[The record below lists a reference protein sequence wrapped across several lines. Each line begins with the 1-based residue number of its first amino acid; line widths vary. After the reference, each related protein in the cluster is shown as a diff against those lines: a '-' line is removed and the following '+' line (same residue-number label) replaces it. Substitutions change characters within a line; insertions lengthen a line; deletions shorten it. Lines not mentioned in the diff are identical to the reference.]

1 MQHVPVLI
9 CSMRQTALRAIL
21 LFCVCSLYVLA
32 ARGQDAEA
40 LVKQVREKLARV
52 QDYKAKAVLK
62 TDVPFIRMPQ
72 SEVDVFYKKPDKFKI
87 KKENGVSVLPKGGVS
102 VNVNSMLGSSK
113 FTAVPAG
120 EATYAGMT
128 VKVIK
133 LLPMDENA
141 ETVLTTLYIDEKNL
155 LIRKATTTTRD
166 NGTYEIEMEYGKFAQ
181 WGLPDKVI
189 FVFNTKGYQLPKGMT
204 LEYDPGA
211 KPPPSTQQNKEQKG
225 KIEIRY
231 TEYDINKGISDDIFK
246 ATNQ

>member
-1 MQHVPVLI
+1 MLQRGLPFIFL
-9 CSMRQTALRAIL
+9 
-21 LFCVCSLYVLA
+21 VCTGTLA
-32 ARGQDAEA
+32 AIDAKCQDADA
-40 LVKQVREKLARV
+40 LVKQVREKLAKV

-87 KKENGVSVLPKGGVS
+87 KKEGGVSVLPKGGVS
-102 VNVNSMLGSSK
+102 VNINSMLGSGK

-120 EATYAGMT
+120 ETSFAGIT

-133 LLPMDENA
+133 MLPLDENSEA
-141 ETVLTTLYIDEKNL
+141 VLTTLYIDEKNL

-166 NGTYEIEMEYGKFAQ
+166 NGTYEIEMEYGRFAN

-189 FVFNTKGYQLPKGMT
+189 FIFQTKGYQLPKGVT
-204 LEYDPGA
+204 LEYDTGT
-211 KPPPSTQQNKEQKG
+211 KPPDTTKNKDQRG

-231 TEYDINKGISDDIFK
+231 TSYDINKGVPDDIFK
-246 ATNQ
+246 ATN